1 MTDRVLII
9 EFRVRYSD
17 RHRAIPA
24 IPDEMEKYLRSHPKT
39 NDRRHPVRVNL
50 TGFADDCLKIGVE
63 VHVHKMPL
71 NAHLKVK
78 SELLMGMMDI
88 VEKHTSGVA
97 FPVEVEDPYAFET
110 KKRFGGS
117 VESLLA
123 ARADAA

>member
-1 MTDRVLII
+1 M
-9 EFRVRYSD
+9 
-17 RHRAIPA
+17 
-24 IPDEMEKYLRSHPKT
+24 
-39 NDRRHPVRVNL
+39 
-50 TGFADDCLKIGVE
+50 FADDCLKIGVE

>member
-1 MTDRVLII
+1 MSLRPGSLAFNPRPRRLSTPSDAFELHPD
-9 EFRVRYSD
+9 VRSYGTT
-17 RHRAIPA
+17 
-24 IPDEMEKYLRSHPKT
+24 LR
-39 NDRRHPVRVNL
+39 
-50 TGFADDCLKIGVE
+50 FADDCLKIGVE